1 MRFVFSCIGIFGAI
15 VAFADS
21 SIEKQITIKSRIWE
35 LAPEGQSLAAPSVTF
50 LLGREAMIHIEE
62 PKYSGSGLKEGFRL
76 KVKASE
82 SRNGLL
88 VAGYALTGLYDP
100 NEAELEARILGLFDD
115 LSSRENEVVQSEW
128 AKDLEINGCFRIKG
142 HPHIALSTP
151 HGDFWLKE
159 GQSSSG
165 YKLIEADLSSSEV
178 SVLIEKEGQRAWIGL
193 RARGATKSVDLVH
206 FLDKGELIFMKEIE
220 PDSTI
225 TIPYEGEKGEKM
237 MFEMQ
242 VLPN

>member
-1 MRFVFSCIGIFGAI
+1 MLR
-15 VAFADS
+15 
-21 SIEKQITIKSRIWE
+21 
-35 LAPEGQSLAAPSVTF
+35 
-50 LLGREAMIHIEE
+50 IEE

-115 LSSRENEVVQSEW
+115 ESSGENEAVQSEW
-128 AKDLEINGCFRIKG
+128 AKELEISGCFRIKG
-142 HPHIALSTP
+142 QAHIALSTP

-165 YKLIEADLSSSEV
+165 YKLIEVDLSSSEV

-193 RARGATKSVDLVH
+193 RARGASKPLNLVH
-206 FLDKGELIFMKEIE
+206 FLDKGELIFMKEIK

-237 MFEMQ
+237 IFEMR
-242 VLPN
+242 VLSN

>member
-1 MRFVFSCIGIFGAI
+1 LRLVFRWIAI
-15 VAFADS
+15 LGVTVAFADPN
-21 SIEKQITIKSRIWE
+21 IEKQITIKSRIWE
-35 LAPEGQSLAAPSVTF
+35 LAPEGQALAAPSIIF
-50 LLGREAMIHIEE
+50 SRGREAMIHIEE

-100 NEAELEARILGLFDD
+100 NEAELEAGILGLFDD
-115 LSSRENEVVQSEW
+115 ESSGENEAVQSEW
-128 AKDLEINGCFRIKG
+128 AKELEISGCFRIKG
-142 HPHIALSTP
+142 QAHIALSTP

-165 YKLIEADLSSSEV
+165 YKLIQADLSSSEV
-178 SVLIEKEGQRAWIGL
+178 SVLIEKEGQRAWVGL
-193 RARGATKSVDLVH
+193 RARVATKPLDLVH
-206 FLDKGELIFMKEIE
+206 FLDKGELIFMKEIK

-237 MFEMQ
+237 IFEMR

>member
-1 MRFVFSCIGIFGAI
+1 MRFVFSCIGIFGVI

-21 SIEKQITIKSRIWE
+21 NIEKQITIKSRIWE
-35 LAPEGQSLAAPSVTF
+35 LAPEGKALAAPSVTF
-50 LLGREAMIHIEE
+50 LLGREAMIHVEE

-76 KVKASE
+76 KVKALE

-88 VAGYALTGLYDP
+88 VSGYALTGLYDP
-100 NEAELEARILGLFDD
+100 NEAELEAKVLGLFNEE
-115 LSSRENEVVQSEW
+115 SAGENEVVQSEW
-128 AKDLEINGCFRIKG
+128 AKELEVSGCFRVRG
-142 HPHIALSTP
+142 QTHVALSTP

-165 YKLIEADLSSSEV
+165 YKLIEADLSGSEV
-178 SVLIEKEGQRAWIGL
+178 SVLIEKEGHRAWIGL
-193 RARGATKSVDLVH
+193 RARGATNPLDLVH

-220 PDSTI
+220 PDSAI

-237 MFEMQ
+237 IFEMR

>member
-1 MRFVFSCIGIFGAI
+1 LRLVFRWIAI
-15 VAFADS
+15 LGVTVAFADPN
-21 SIEKQITIKSRIWE
+21 IEKQITIKSRIWE
-35 LAPEGQSLAAPSVTF
+35 LAPEGQALAAPSIIF
-50 LLGREAMIHIEE
+50 SLGREAMIHIEE

-100 NEAELEARILGLFDD
+100 NEAELEAGILGLFDD
-115 LSSRENEVVQSEW
+115 ESSGENEAVQSEW
-128 AKDLEINGCFRIKG
+128 AKELEISGCFRIKG
-142 HPHIALSTP
+142 QAHIALSTP

-165 YKLIEADLSSSEV
+165 YKLIQADLSSSEV
-178 SVLIEKEGQRAWIGL
+178 SVLIEKEGQRAWVGL
-193 RARGATKSVDLVH
+193 RARVATKPLDLVH
-206 FLDKGELIFMKEIE
+206 FLDKGELIFMKEIK

-237 MFEMQ
+237 IFEMR
-242 VLPN
+242 VLSN

>member
-1 MRFVFSCIGIFGAI
+1 MRLVFRWIAI
-15 VAFADS
+15 LGVTVAFADPN
-21 SIEKQITIKSRIWE
+21 IEKQITIKSRIWE
-35 LAPEGQSLAAPSVTF
+35 LAPEGQALAAPSIIF
-50 LLGREAMIHIEE
+50 SLGREAMIHIEE

-100 NEAELEARILGLFDD
+100 NEAELEAGILGLFDD
-115 LSSRENEVVQSEW
+115 ESSGENEAVQSEW
-128 AKDLEINGCFRIKG
+128 AKELEISGCFRIKG
-142 HPHIALSTP
+142 QAHIALSTP

-165 YKLIEADLSSSEV
+165 YKLIQADLSSSEV
-178 SVLIEKEGQRAWIGL
+178 SVLIEKEGQRAWVGL
-193 RARGATKSVDLVH
+193 RARVATKPLDLVH
-206 FLDKGELIFMKEIE
+206 FLDKGELIFMKEIK

-237 MFEMQ
+237 IFEMR
-242 VLPN
+242 VLSN